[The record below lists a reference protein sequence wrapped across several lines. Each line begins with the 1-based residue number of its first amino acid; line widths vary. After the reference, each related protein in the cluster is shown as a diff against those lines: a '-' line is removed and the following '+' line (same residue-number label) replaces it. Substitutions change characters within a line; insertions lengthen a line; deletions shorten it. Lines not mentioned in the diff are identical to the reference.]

1 MQEEIAYTLSERKK
15 ATENGKKIKVMK
27 GISLISGVSA
37 IPFSVAGCCNALN
50 GRLKHIARF
59 HLDVGS
65 GAFS

>member
-1 MQEEIAYTLSERKK
+1 
-15 ATENGKKIKVMK
+15 MK
-27 GISLISGVSA
+27 GISLICGVNA